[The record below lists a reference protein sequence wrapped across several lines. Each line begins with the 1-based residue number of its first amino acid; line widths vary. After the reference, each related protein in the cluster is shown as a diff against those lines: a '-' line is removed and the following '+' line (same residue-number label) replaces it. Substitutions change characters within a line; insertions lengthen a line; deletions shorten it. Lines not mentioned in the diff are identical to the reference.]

1 MSQNLNLIQK
11 LAKVRSVSDAVMK
24 DKKGY
29 GYTYADI
36 NEILAKVTAEMAKN
50 EVSLI
55 PIVTPETAKVE
66 VVTTTNTKVT
76 KDGTPY
82 DNTNTEMLVTGDMVF
97 RWVNDADPSE
107 HLDVPWFVVGAQSD
121 PSQAFGS
128 GLTYCTRYFLTNFF
142 QIAQVE
148 TDVDEYRS
156 KQKEA
161 AETEE
166 RAIADSIIKEF
177 DTMLRMYLAD
187 NQEKKE
193 EVSAFISRYA
203 KKSDYTKIKE
213 PKLAAK
219 LVSDFR
225 AEFMKEEEEN

>member
-24 DKKGY
+24 YKKGY
-29 GYTYADI
+29 GYTYTDI
-36 NEILAKVTAEMAKN
+36 NEILAKVTAAMAKN

-148 TDVDEYRS
+148 TDDEYRS

>member
-1 MSQNLNLIQK
+1 MPHT
-11 LAKVRSVSDAVMK
+11 RPRD
-24 DKKGY
+24 
-29 GYTYADI
+29 
-36 NEILAKVTAEMAKN
+36 
-50 EVSLI
+50 
-55 PIVTPETAKVE
+55 
-66 VVTTTNTKVT
+66 
-76 KDGTPY
+76 
-82 DNTNTEMLVTGDMVF
+82 
-97 RWVNDADPSE
+97 NDADPSE